1 MQLVITP
8 QGSIRCIYGE
18 AIDLHA
24 LGPLSISRGS
34 FVEPNDSGQWQ
45 ADLAPVDGP
54 QLGPFENRSQ
64 ALAAEEQWLLENWL
78 TPPPPAPT

>member
-8 QGSIRCIYGE
+8 QGSVRCIYGE
-18 AIDLHA
+18 AIDLLA
-24 LGPLSISRGS
+24 LGRLSISRGS
-34 FVEPNDSGQWQ
+34 YVEPNDCGQWQ

-54 QLGPFENRSQ
+54 QLGPFGNRSQ

-78 TPPPPAPT
+78 TPKSPT

>member
-1 MQLVITP
+1 MHLVINP
-8 QGSIRCIYGE
+8 QGSVRCIYGE
-18 AIDLHA
+18 AIDLQA
-24 LGPLSISRGS
+24 LGRLSISRGS
-34 FVEPNDSGQWQ
+34 YVEPNDSGRWQ

-78 TPPPPAPT
+78 TPTALT